1 MFKTYILGVI
11 LGIAAAIA
19 GAVFLPVVDQV
30 RENSVVRVA
39 PNGGITE
46 SFHINIPID
55 RVASGSESA
64 AVPEGLEWPAELAST
79 RADLYKIRNVH
90 DEVIGVGS
98 RVTVQDEQQGNAIEW
113 VLHFPARGSVY
124 VSMAT
129 RQDDGTR
136 TGVLRAGTREFSNTL
151 GRLTERYVQA
161 ESEEG
166 QRRGRIELQSFLTRQ
181 RDGA

>member
-11 LGIAAAIA
+11 LGIAGAISA
-19 GAVFLPVVDQV
+19 VVFLPVVDQA
-30 RENSVVRVA
+30 RENSVVKVA

-55 RVASGSESA
+55 RVASGSA
-64 AVPEGLEWPAELAST
+64 TTAIPEGLEWPEELAST
-79 RADLYKIRNVH
+79 RADIYKIRNVH

-124 VSMAT
+124 AAMQA
-129 RQDDGTR
+129 RQEDGSR
-136 TGVLRAGTREFSNTL
+136 TGVLRAGTREFSETL
-151 GRLTERYVQA
+151 GRLTERYVQT
-161 ESEEG
+161 EPEEG
-166 QRRGRIELQSFLTRQ
+166 ERRGRIELQSFLTRQ
-181 RDGA
+181 RDES